1 MYNLSNRDPSLDS
14 PSLDPSFQFSR
25 SIKQSRIPRSSLRNI
40 IFFGKNKITT
50 IEQIVRALD
59 SNSVVYLLIALV
71 VRLIAI
77 ISRLIKL
84 LRKFS
89 SIKTFITTISIN
101 LNPFQ
106 IRREGKEKKKQNGC
120 LSVSSSFVSLPLFR
134 RFLFYRACG
143 SRPWKLTRR
152 PIYADLHFPPPP
164 LVRLMRAS
172 PPPPRDEP
180 RINIVNLVDATCE
193 QRRLINHRIVIN
205 RQSQRLERVC
215 YFIFFFLCSLSLS
228 LSRNIFIFVE
238 ELNKRM
244 CIYSYIGK
252 REQIRQ
258 VEYSFE
264 GGD

>member
-193 QRRLINHRIVIN
+193 QRRLINHRTVIN
-205 RQSQRLERVC
+205 RQRLERVC
-215 YFIFFFLCSLSLS
+215 YFIFFFFSLFLSLS
-228 LSRNIFIFVE
+228 VEIFS
-238 ELNKRM
+238 
-244 CIYSYIGK
+244 YSWK
-252 REQIRQ
+252 
-258 VEYSFE
+258 S
-264 GGD
+264 

>member
-50 IEQIVRALD
+50 IEQIVRAFD

-193 QRRLINHRIVIN
+193 QRRLINHRTVIN
-205 RQSQRLERVC
+205 RQSQRRDSKGC
-215 YFIFFFLCSLSLS
+215 AIFFLCSLSLS
-228 LSRNIFIFVE
+228 LSVEIFS
-238 ELNKRM
+238 
-244 CIYSYIGK
+244 YSWK
-252 REQIRQ
+252 
-258 VEYSFE
+258 S
-264 GGD
+264 